1 MLHRHLAGQ
10 ASVLPRLARRRAIL
24 HADSLRLL
32 AHDLAVLDAFDP
44 VRPRLLAL
52 GAHLDALGALR
63 ARLLAFGPH
72 LDAFGALRAR
82 LLAFDA
88 LGTFSPLG
96 TFGPL
101 RTFCLRL
108 LRARL
113 PKRLELGARLRGP
126 GAGALGLRSLPVLA
140 LMATRTRR
148 GRH

>member
-63 ARLLAFGPH
+63 PRLLAFG
-72 LDAFGALRAR
+72 
-82 LLAFDA
+82 A
-88 LGTFSPLG
+88 LGSFSPLRP
-96 TFGPL
+96 FGPL

-140 LMATRTRR
+140 LMATMTRR

>member
-63 ARLLAFGPH
+63 ARLLAF
-72 LDAFGALRAR
+72 
-82 LLAFDA
+82 DA
-88 LGTFSPLG
+88 LGTFSPLRP
-96 TFGPL
+96 FGPL
-101 RTFCLRL
+101 RTFGLRL